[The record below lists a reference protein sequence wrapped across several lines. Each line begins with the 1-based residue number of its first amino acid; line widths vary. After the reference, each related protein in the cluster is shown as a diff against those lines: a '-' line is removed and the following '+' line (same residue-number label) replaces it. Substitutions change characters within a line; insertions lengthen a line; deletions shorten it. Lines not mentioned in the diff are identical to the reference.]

1 MIGLRSPSF
10 WSNFPFSKS
19 NMSEVLNHK
28 QVGQKI
34 TRMAFEIY
42 ERNLHSSGVV
52 FAGITGMGTS
62 LASLLAS
69 ELRKISPLQVEEV
82 AVILDKKAVSNSEVK
97 LSQALQVSGK
107 TIILV
112 DDVLNTGK
120 TLVYAMKPFLDQEIY
135 KMEIAVLVNRSH
147 GLFPVRPDYT
157 GYELATTLN
166 EHIRVD
172 FSENEYSVHLD

>member
-1 MIGLRSPSF
+1 
-10 WSNFPFSKS
+10 
-19 NMSEVLNHK
+19 MSEVLNHK

-42 ERNLHSSGVV
+42 ERNLNSAGVV
-52 FAGITGMGTS
+52 FAGITGMGMT
-62 LASLLAS
+62 LAKLLAE
-69 ELRKISPLQVEEV
+69 ELRRISPIHVEEV
-82 AVILDKKAVSNSEVK
+82 EVILDKKAVSKSEVE
-97 LSQALQVSGK
+97 LSQNLDLINK

-120 TLVYAMKPFLDQEIY
+120 TLVYAMKPFLDQEIQ

-157 GYELATTLN
+157 GFELSTTFN

-172 FSENEYSVHLD
+172 VSSQKHSVQLH

>member
-1 MIGLRSPSF
+1 
-10 WSNFPFSKS
+10 
-19 NMSEVLNHK
+19 MSEVLNHK

-42 ERNLHSSGVV
+42 ERNLHATGGMVV
-52 FAGITGMGTS
+52 AWITGMGTI
-62 LASLLAS
+62 LGHLIAT

-82 AVILDKKAVSNSEVK
+82 EVILDKQAVSTSEVM
-97 LSQALQVSGK
+97 LSVDITLKGK
-107 TIILV
+107 TILLV

-120 TLVYAMKPFLDQEIY
+120 TLVYALKPFLGHEVE

-147 GLFPVRPDYT
+147 GLFPVKPDYT
-157 GYELATTLN
+157 GFELATTFN

-172 FSENEYSVHLD
+172 FSDNSYAVHLH

>member
-1 MIGLRSPSF
+1 MT
-10 WSNFPFSKS
+10 
-19 NMSEVLNHK
+19 EVLNHK

-42 ERNLHSSGVV
+42 ERNLHASGGMVV
-52 FAGITGMGTS
+52 AGISGMGTI
-62 LASLLAS
+62 LGHLLAT

-82 AVILDKKAVSNSEVK
+82 EVILDKQAVTATEIQ
-97 LSQALQVSGK
+97 LSSPIALKGK

-120 TLVYAMKPFLDQEIY
+120 TLVYALKPFLEHEVEKI
-135 KMEIAVLVNRSH
+135 EIAVLVNRSH
-147 GLFPVRPDYT
+147 GLFPVKPDYT
-157 GYELATTLN
+157 GFELATTFN

-172 FSENEYSVHLD
+172 FSGINYSVHLL

>member
-1 MIGLRSPSF
+1 MT
-10 WSNFPFSKS
+10 
-19 NMSEVLNHK
+19 EVLNHK

-42 ERNLHSSGVV
+42 ERNLHASGGMVI
-52 FAGITGMGTS
+52 AGISGMGTI
-62 LASLLAS
+62 LGHLLAT

-82 AVILDKKAVSNSEVK
+82 EVILDKQAVTATEIQLSNPI
-97 LSQALQVSGK
+97 ALKGK

-120 TLVYAMKPFLDQEIY
+120 TLVYALKPFLEHEVEKI
-135 KMEIAVLVNRSH
+135 EIAVLVNRSH
-147 GLFPVRPDYT
+147 GLFPVKPDYT
-157 GYELATTLN
+157 GFELATTFN

-172 FSENEYSVHLD
+172 FSGNNYSVHLL

>member
-1 MIGLRSPSF
+1 
-10 WSNFPFSKS
+10 
-19 NMSEVLNHK
+19 MSEVLTHK

-42 ERNLHSSGVV
+42 ERNLQVTAGVV
-52 FAGITGMGTS
+52 FAGITGMGTT
-62 LASLLAS
+62 LGHLLAS
-69 ELRKISPLQVEEV
+69 ELRRISPLQVEELEV
-82 AVILDKKAVSNSEVK
+82 VLDKNAVATSEVV
-97 LSQALQVSGK
+97 LSSPISLKGK

-120 TLVYAMKPFLDQEIY
+120 TLVYAMKPFLEQEVE

-147 GLFPVRPDYT
+147 GLFPVKPDYT
-157 GYELATTLN
+157 GFELATTFS

-172 FSENEYSVHLD
+172 LTPNNHSVHLH

>member
-1 MIGLRSPSF
+1 
-10 WSNFPFSKS
+10 
-19 NMSEVLNHK
+19 MSEVLNHK

-42 ERNLHSSGVV
+42 ERNVNSAGVV
-52 FAGITGMGTS
+52 FAGITGMGMS
-62 LASLLAS
+62 MSKLLAE
-69 ELRKISPLQVEEV
+69 ELKRISPLKVEMVE
-82 AVILDKKAVSNSEVK
+82 VILDKKAVSQSEVELSKK
-97 LSQALQVSGK
+97 LELINK

-120 TLVYAMKPFLDQEIY
+120 TLVYAMKPFLDQEIL

-147 GLFPVRPDYT
+147 GLFPLRPDYT
-157 GYELATTLN
+157 GYELSTTLN

-172 FSENEYSVHLD
+172 VSGNQHSVQLH

>member
-1 MIGLRSPSF
+1 
-10 WSNFPFSKS
+10 
-19 NMSEVLNHK
+19 MSEVLNHK

-42 ERNLHSSGVV
+42 ERNLHSTGVV

-69 ELRKISPLQVEEV
+69 ELRKISPIRVEEV
-82 AVILDKKAVSNSEVK
+82 EVILDKKSVSTSEVH
-97 LSQALQVSGK
+97 LSATLDLSGK

-120 TLVYAMKPFLDQEIY
+120 TLVYAMKPFLDQEMYRFPFQSIWLR
-135 KMEIAVLVNRSH
+135 KQVLVG
-147 GLFPVRPDYT
+147 GLVRLMLCRR
-157 GYELATTLN
+157 EK
-166 EHIRVD
+166 H
-172 FSENEYSVHLD
+172 

>member
-1 MIGLRSPSF
+1 MT
-10 WSNFPFSKS
+10 
-19 NMSEVLNHK
+19 EVLNHK

-42 ERNLHSSGVV
+42 ERNLHASGGMVI
-52 FAGITGMGTS
+52 AGISGMGTI
-62 LASLLAS
+62 LGHLLAR

-82 AVILDKKAVSNSEVK
+82 EVILDKQAVTATEIQ
-97 LSQALQVSGK
+97 LSSPIALKGK

-120 TLVYAMKPFLDQEIY
+120 TLVYALKPFLEHEVEKI
-135 KMEIAVLVNRSH
+135 EIAVLVNRSH
-147 GLFPVRPDYT
+147 GLFPVKPDYT
-157 GYELATTLN
+157 GFELATTYN

-172 FSENEYSVHLD
+172 FAGNNYSVHLL

>member
-1 MIGLRSPSF
+1 MT
-10 WSNFPFSKS
+10 
-19 NMSEVLNHK
+19 EVLNHK

-42 ERNLHSSGVV
+42 ERNLHASGGMVV
-52 FAGITGMGTS
+52 AGISGMGTI
-62 LASLLAS
+62 LGHLLAT

-82 AVILDKKAVSNSEVK
+82 EVILDKQAVTATEVQ
-97 LSQALQVSGK
+97 LSSPIALKGK

-120 TLVYAMKPFLDQEIY
+120 TLVYALKPFLEHEVEKI
-135 KMEIAVLVNRSH
+135 EIAVLVNRSH
-147 GLFPVRPDYT
+147 GLFPVKPDYT
-157 GYELATTLN
+157 GFELATTFN

-172 FSENEYSVHLD
+172 FAGNNYSVHLL

>member
-1 MIGLRSPSF
+1 MT
-10 WSNFPFSKS
+10 
-19 NMSEVLNHK
+19 EVLNHK

-42 ERNLHSSGVV
+42 ERNLHASGGMVI
-52 FAGITGMGTS
+52 AGISGMGTI
-62 LASLLAS
+62 LGHLLAT

-82 AVILDKKAVSNSEVK
+82 EVILDKQAVTATEIQ
-97 LSQALQVSGK
+97 LSSPIALKGK

-120 TLVYAMKPFLDQEIY
+120 TLVYALKPFLEHEVEKI
-135 KMEIAVLVNRSH
+135 EIAVLVNRSH
-147 GLFPVRPDYT
+147 GLFPVKPDYT
-157 GYELATTLN
+157 GFELATTYN

-172 FSENEYSVHLD
+172 FSGNNYSVHLL

>member
-1 MIGLRSPSF
+1 MT
-10 WSNFPFSKS
+10 
-19 NMSEVLNHK
+19 EVLNHK

-42 ERNLHSSGVV
+42 ERNLHASGGMVV
-52 FAGITGMGTS
+52 AGITGMGTI
-62 LASLLAS
+62 LAHLLAT
-69 ELRKISPLQVEEV
+69 ELGKISPLQVEEV
-82 AVILDKKAVSNSEVK
+82 EVLLDKQAVTATDVQ
-97 LSQALQVSGK
+97 LSSPIVLKGK

-120 TLVYAMKPFLDQEIY
+120 TLVYALKPFLEHEVE

-147 GLFPVRPDYT
+147 GLFPVKPDYT
-157 GYELATTLN
+157 GFELATTFN

-172 FSENEYSVHLD
+172 FSGNNYSVHLL